1 MSIIKFPFVS
11 INLIRVLIKFF
22 VNVYMTMK
30 RLGRNALPSRC
41 EQHFLLQNR
50 PKMNQNR
57 YLYIKAA
64 KSFFN
69 VPREK
74 LSPRPLAAEAEQC
87 RGC

>member
-1 MSIIKFPFVS
+1 MRFFSKKKNPLKKNNFQILFISTNNKDIVRFIVKKIPGVS
-11 INLIRVLIKFF
+11 TIFA
-22 VNVYMTMK
+22 VY
-30 RLGRNALPSRC
+30 S
-41 EQHFLLQNR
+41 
-50 PKMNQNR
+50 

-74 LSPRPLAAEAEQC
+74 LSPRPLAAEARQS

>member
-41 EQHFLLQNR
+41 EQHFLLQNEL
-50 PKMNQNR
+50 K
-57 YLYIKAA
+57 
-64 KSFFN
+64 
-69 VPREK
+69 
-74 LSPRPLAAEAEQC
+74 
-87 RGC
+87 